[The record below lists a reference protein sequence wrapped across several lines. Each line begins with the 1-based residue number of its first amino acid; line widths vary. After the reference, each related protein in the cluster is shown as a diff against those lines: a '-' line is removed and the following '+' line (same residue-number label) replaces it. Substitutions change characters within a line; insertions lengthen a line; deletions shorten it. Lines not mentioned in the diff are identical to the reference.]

1 MTVNVL
7 VFDRWSKCE
16 LFKEYIGS
24 RAKTLK
30 CIYSF
35 EYKDALEKIKKF
47 KPEIILLGGD
57 IDNDDL
63 GSVIL
68 YTKMEELGLKTY
80 KSLFISTWN
89 VDEARILRDMIPDC
103 FYIPFSESLANIV
116 KLKARQIVNNRQRN
130 KNVKKSRIN

>member
-1 MTVNVL
+1 MTINVL

-16 LFKEYIGS
+16 LFKEYIGTRTKS
-24 RAKTLK
+24 LR

-35 EYKDALEKIKKF
+35 EYKDALEKIKKN

-57 IDNDDL
+57 VDNEEL

-68 YTKMEELGLKTY
+68 YNKIEELNLKTY

-89 VDEARILRDMIPDC
+89 ADEARILRDMIPNS
-103 FYIPFSESLANIV
+103 FYCPFSETLANIV
-116 KLKARQIVNNRQRN
+116 KEKARQIN
-130 KNVKKSRIN
+130 KTKKSK

>member
-1 MTVNVL
+1 MTINVL

-16 LFKEYIGS
+16 LFKEYIGT
-24 RAKTLK
+24 RAKTVR

-35 EYKDALEKIKKF
+35 EYKDALEKIKKN

-57 IDNDDL
+57 VGNEEL

-68 YTKMEELGLKTY
+68 YNKMNELGLKTY

-89 VDEARILRDMIPDC
+89 ADEARILRDMIPNS
-103 FYIPFSESLANIV
+103 FYCPFSETLANIV
-116 KLKARQIVNNRQRN
+116 KEKARQIN
-130 KNVKKSRIN
+130 KYKKSKECQKIKN